1 MLYGLRLL
9 VTFKSYSCSRKKH
22 HRFAVDYG
30 NYADFYFECMRTREN
45 DTYAVIGAAMEVH
58 NQLGCGFTERV
69 YQDALE
75 YERFYNSRNSRN
87 FPTEELFNEGL

>member
-1 MLYGLRLL
+1 MRYGLRLS
-9 VTFKSYSCSRKKH
+9 VTLKCYPCSRKKH

-30 NYADFYFECMRTREN
+30 NYADYYFECMRTREN

-58 NQLGCGFTERV
+58 NQLGCGFTEKV
-69 YQDALE
+69 YQDALD

-87 FPTEELFNEGL
+87 FPTGELFNEGQ

>member
-1 MLYGLRLL
+1 M
-9 VTFKSYSCSRKKH
+9 FKKKH

-30 NYADFYFECMRTREN
+30 NDADYYFECMRTREN

-58 NQLGCGFTERV
+58 NQLGCGFTEKV

-75 YERFYNSRNSRN
+75 REFQLQHIPYEREVRMRVMYKG
-87 FPTEELFNEGL
+87 E

>member
-1 MLYGLRLL
+1 MVWVKVIGNVKKTIR
-9 VTFKSYSCSRKKH
+9 VQEKKH

-30 NYADFYFECMRTREN
+30 NYADFYFECMRTRES

-58 NQLGCGFTERV
+58 NQLGCGFMEKV
-69 YQDALE
+69 YQDALD

-87 FPTEELFNEGL
+87 FPTGELF

>member
-1 MLYGLRLL
+1 M
-9 VTFKSYSCSRKKH
+9 CNKH
-22 HRFAVDYG
+22 HRFAVDYTDYG

-45 DTYAVIGAAMEVH
+45 DTYAVIGTAMELH
-58 NQLGCGFTERV
+58 NQLGCGISEKV

-87 FPTEELFNEGL
+87 FPTGELFNEGL